1 MELIWIT
8 LGILCILAGFFGS
21 FLPVIPGPP
30 ISYVGLLLLQLTT
43 PTPFSLQF
51 LLIWAAIVGGI
62 MILDNVIPVYGTKK
76 FGGSAFG
83 IAGSAIGMVVGLF
96 FAPVGLVAGPVIG
109 AFIGEL
115 VSGKEADHAMKSAF
129 GSFVGFL
136 AGTLLKVIA
145 AVMMGYYFFNNI

>member
-43 PTPFSLQF
+43 PIPFSLQF

-96 FAPVGLVAGPVIG
+96 FCPCRSCSRPCHRGLYWGVGLR
-109 AFIGEL
+109 
-115 VSGKEADHAMKSAF
+115 
-129 GSFVGFL
+129 
-136 AGTLLKVIA
+136 
-145 AVMMGYYFFNNI
+145 

>member
-1 MELIWIT
+1 M
-8 LGILCILAGFFGS
+8 LGC
-21 FLPVIPGPP
+21 
-30 ISYVGLLLLQLTT
+30 
-43 PTPFSLQF
+43 
-51 LLIWAAIVGGI
+51 
-62 MILDNVIPVYGTKK
+62 
-76 FGGSAFG
+76 
-83 IAGSAIGMVVGLF
+83 F